1 MATIQIRNE
10 NSPQPN
16 ALMPRELASLPISI
30 PMIAATTTPK
40 KVPCHYSIYMLL
52 RFYQFYLG

>member
-1 MATIQIRNE
+1 
-10 NSPQPN
+10 
-16 ALMPRELASLPISI
+16 MPRELASLPISI